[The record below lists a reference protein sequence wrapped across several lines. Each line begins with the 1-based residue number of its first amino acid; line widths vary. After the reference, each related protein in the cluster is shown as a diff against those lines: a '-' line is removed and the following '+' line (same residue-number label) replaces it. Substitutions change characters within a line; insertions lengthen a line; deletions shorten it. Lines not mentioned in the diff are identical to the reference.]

1 MQALAARLISRLP
14 HSRPGRLIVGAGLVL
29 ALLTIGVAAGAA
41 VIDGTSDP
49 AGPPATEVPA
59 DQVDAI
65 ARAALSCPTL
75 TAARLAGQLMAASG
89 FRLDAT
95 TPAGGSGVA
104 GLTDAQWA
112 TWVPW
117 TGAVRHDPAAE
128 TTALAHLMCSL
139 AGQVREQG
147 LAGDLWEPTLGAYRA
162 GVAAVATAHGVPG
175 SAADYVHTV
184 TGYAAWY
191 ASHDPGT
198 PSQPASPAPVP
209 TGSATAP
216 KPVPGD
222 LVQLV
227 VSAGRECPQITA
239 ARIAGQL
246 MAASGFESD
255 LRGTD
260 GGQGIAQFL
269 PTLWSRYA
277 GAGQSPF
284 APATAIPTLGTAM
297 CSLTSA
303 LNGLTDDPYP
313 IALASFKDGPQISA
327 PETTAGAGGDH
338 FADQVVAYSAYY
350 ARDPRL
356 AVAPASSSPAAG
368 AAAGNTGANPAG
380 ATTDPVAAA
389 PAAPGTPAA
398 GSAATG
404 PAKAATS
411 TAKGTTS
418 TKGTTPTYAIQVFGA
433 RCITVPTAA
442 DGTQLEIRTCSGAGN
457 QKWATGSDGT
467 LRSRGLCMDLAWGS
481 SDNGTAVQVAAC
493 NGGSAQH
500 FYVNSSNDLVNADL
514 GKCVDVVD
522 NANTNGARLQL
533 WDCTGATNQK
543 WTKI

>member
-75 TAARLAGQLMAASG
+75 TAARLAGQLMAASR

-95 TPAGGSGVA
+95 SPAGGSGVA

-389 PAAPGTPAA
+389 PAAPGTPAPGA
-398 GSAATG
+398 SPCPPPPTAPSWRFAPVPAPATRNGPPAATAHCARGACAWIWPGARPTTG
-404 PAKAATS
+404 PRCRWPPATAARPSTSTS
-411 TAKGTTS
+411 TARTTWS
-418 TKGTTPTYAIQVFGA
+418 TRTSASASTWSTTRTPTAPG
-433 RCITVPTAA
+433 
-442 DGTQLEIRTCSGAGN
+442 CS
-457 QKWATGSDGT
+457 
-467 LRSRGLCMDLAWGS
+467 C
-481 SDNGTAVQVAAC
+481 GTAPVPPTRSGRRSEAHPPA
-493 NGGSAQH
+493 G
-500 FYVNSSNDLVNADL
+500 L
-514 GKCVDVVD
+514 
-522 NANTNGARLQL
+522 R
-533 WDCTGATNQK
+533 
-543 WTKI
+543 